1 VSPFNIRA
9 ALSALFALLLSGCV
23 DSSNQIMSDSQ
34 AMLGQHPRLQFYGMR
49 DGTAREPEQA
59 TFKWNGS
66 LYVRIGGGMRDVGGF
81 SIHPFENGNYI
92 VQEVP
97 AKRTH
102 MFEYALM
109 RKLLD
114 GVYQVIVIDEDDADE
129 ATRTAQC
136 GKGTKTD
143 PASCRIQTRDQLFA
157 FARATAAKHRDTG
170 GLVIRLPDNPEKPAR
185 ARRRR

>member
-1 VSPFNIRA
+1 VSPFIARVA
-9 ALSALFALLLSGCV
+9 ISALFALSLSGCV
-23 DSSNQIMSDSQ
+23 ESSIQIMSDSQ
-34 AMLGQHPRLQFYGMR
+34 AMLGPHPRLQFYGLR
-49 DGTAREPEQA
+49 DGIAREPEQA

-66 LYVRIGGGMRDVGGF
+66 IYVRTGGGMREVDGF

-97 AKRTH
+97 AKRKH
-102 MFEYALM
+102 MFEYAVM
-109 RKLLD
+109 RKLVD

-129 ATRTAQC
+129 ATRTARC

-157 FARATAAKHRDTG
+157 FARATVARHRDAG
-170 GLVIRLPDNPEKPAR
+170 GLVIRLPDDPEKPAR